1 MRECKICGRTEAA
14 QLVDC
19 PDCGNELPPIP
30 PIVTP
35 TIKRNLTL
43 PIWLVLIAVCG
54 LTVIVIGKERMPK
67 PEAPAVAAPAPAVEA
82 PRPVIYP
89 PKPTESESN
98 RIPAL
103 RDAAMKGDA
112 DAQCQLAA
120 LYVSGD
126 GILIDLQ
133 EALGWYRM
141 AADQGNVV
149 AQLELGKIFE
159 EGLGVAKDS
168 YEALKWY
175 RRAAAGGNSEAR
187 AATKRLGG

>member
-1 MRECKICGRTEAA
+1 MRECKICGRAEAA

-35 TIKRNLTL
+35 TVKRNLTL

-54 LTVIVIGKERMPK
+54 LTFIVIGKKRMPK
-67 PEAPAVAAPAPAVEA
+67 IEVPAVADPAPAVEA
-82 PRPVIYP
+82 PRPVSP
-89 PKPTESESN
+89 TKPTESESD

-112 DAQCQLAA
+112 NAQCQLAA

-149 AQLELGKIFE
+149 AQLELGRIFE

-175 RRAAAGGNSEAR
+175 RRAAAGGNSEAL
-187 AATKRLGG
+187 AAMKRLGG